1 MAEQCVAGTVW
12 AYWIAPSGVG
22 DPTGWIDSHYLPQV
36 ATLPGVTLAER
47 LAAPGHDDLVLV
59 WLTAPTAEDDTIA
72 DLDGRLRA
80 RLGDHVAPESGRYV
94 GRSARGGA
102 FDAPVLLCVRV
113 RVQEGTEQAARDWL
127 DDEHA
132 PRQLEVPGALTFHG
146 FESTRH
152 PHAFLNLWGLADP
165 DVPSSSAWA
174 QQRDTP
180 WMRRFWTTVSTATS
194 DIYTRTVRTPADAAA
209 GSALG

>member
-1 MAEQCVAGTVW
+1 MAERSVAGTVW

-22 DPTGWIDSHYLPQV
+22 DDPTDWVDSHYLPRV
-36 ATLPGVTLAER
+36 ATLPGVTLAEH

-59 WLTAPTAEDDTIA
+59 WLTGPATDDDTIA

-80 RLGDHVAPESGRYV
+80 RFGAHVAPESGRYV
-94 GRSARGGA
+94 SRSARGGA
-102 FDAPVLLCVRV
+102 FDAPVLLCVRL

-132 PRQLEVPGALTFHG
+132 PRQLDVPGALTFHG
-146 FESTRH
+146 FESTRR
-152 PHAFLNLWGLADP
+152 PHVFLNLWGLADP
-165 DVPSSSAWA
+165 DVTGSAAWA

-194 DIYTRTVRTPADAAA
+194 DIYPRTVRPAA
-209 GSALG
+209 STALG